1 MRGGLKWV
9 EIYDEAVAR
18 FAGWYIPWS
27 TSKNPRKGY
36 DIMLSYK

>member
-18 FAGWYIPWS
+18 FAGRCSPWS
-27 TSKNPRKGY
+27 AYKN
-36 DIMLSYK
+36 L